1 MFVTYEEVDVTWTAV
16 NNWSLAAK
24 LLSLS
29 TSLILAEKYPN
40 VLLPTPLFWI
50 AITERNC

>member
-16 NNWSLAAK
+16 NNWSFAAK

-40 VLLPTPLFWI
+40 VKGSCQLLFSGFP
-50 AITERNC
+50 